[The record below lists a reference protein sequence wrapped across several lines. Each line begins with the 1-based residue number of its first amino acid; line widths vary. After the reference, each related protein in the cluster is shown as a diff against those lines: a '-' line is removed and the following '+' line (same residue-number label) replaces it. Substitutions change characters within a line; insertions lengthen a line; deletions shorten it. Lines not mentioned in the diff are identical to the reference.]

1 MRSQDNEILDSLLPP
16 KATKNFFAG
25 MCAHQHTRKPSFEKL
40 EVVAW
45 PGNGPAWG
53 SKESLSSPSGLPSS
67 LLRGEQIRGCHL
79 VSSAS
84 ARHSGWEMARNPQPH
99 DPRAPDARAGPA
111 LPLELGPQT
120 QTHGPCHVALKV
132 TQTRPV
138 SVDSD
143 RAGEGWQVGRLPLH

>member
-1 MRSQDNEILDSLLPP
+1 MAWQWACLGLLVPVPGSLGLQ
-16 KATKNFFAG
+16 G
-25 MCAHQHTRKPSFEKL
+25 VS
-40 EVVAW
+40 V
-45 PGNGPAWG
+45 
-53 SKESLSSPSGLPSS
+53 SSPSGLPSS
-67 LLRGEQIRGCHL
+67 LLWGEQIRGCHL

-120 QTHGPCHVALKV
+120 QTHGPGHVALKV
-132 TQTRPV
+132 TQTRRI

-143 RAGEGWQVGRLPLH
+143 RGGEGWQVGQLPLHRAQPDPLWLLKILDQRTNKNSLKKWRKETEKK